1 MPSFSPALIQ
11 TMRAALDEMMT
22 KIPLEQPTPGINAA
36 QGVRLVSK
44 AWSQQPQTKFR
55 PFFRCWLECRA
66 RGQMSRNHRT
76 VLGLLAFWALIV
88 VAWAM
93 IGG

>member
-1 MPSFSPALIQ
+1 MSNFMKPLLAVQPEIVGNG
-11 TMRAALDEMMT
+11 AATVAGSLRPMSAE
-22 KIPLEQPTPGINAA
+22 
-36 QGVRLVSK
+36 VRGL
-44 AWSQQPQTKFR
+44 
-55 PFFRCWLECRA
+55 
-66 RGQMSRNHRT
+66 GQMFRNHRT